1 MMKDAVDIL
10 NQRIAE
16 LEAENERLRKQNEI
30 QKLNLQL
37 RTIDGSMDEHEL
49 IEDAERYRLIRRNV
63 KPAQLVANGLR
74 DGGDIAPSESAI
86 EARIDWMVD
95 QAIAAKGDDD
105 LHE

>member
-49 IEDAERYRLIRRNV
+49 IEDAERLRWINLHTCFTNLGPGFYELPTLIKGNTKSLREAIDAARR
-63 KPAQLVANGLR
+63 
-74 DGGDIAPSESAI
+74 E
-86 EARIDWMVD
+86 
-95 QAIAAKGDDD
+95 
-105 LHE
+105 